1 MNNQDF
7 KLLIHALNY
16 KIICKITLN
25 ISSAGYILYN
35 PTVHRL
41 SKKQT
46 TKSLF

>member
-25 ISSAGYILYN
+25 ISSSRGLNVKPQGHAEA
-35 PTVHRL
+35 T
-41 SKKQT
+41 
-46 TKSLF
+46 